1 MVKILRQEK
10 KKKYGDFF
18 LVFSSCCV
26 TDLATDYY
34 YYKYIYVYKYTY
46 TKKNIYIY
54 MYIHVY
60 FKLFIFDRLSESG
73 IVTLHI
79 DSKPTPVFCHV
90 GDVGC
95 GDGIWTP
102 VMKIDGNKVC
112 PKFLLRSY

>member
-1 MVKILRQEK
+1 MQ
-10 KKKYGDFF
+10 KKY
-18 LVFSSCCV
+18 
-26 TDLATDYY
+26 
-34 YYKYIYVYKYTY
+34 
-46 TKKNIYIY
+46 IYIY

-95 GDGIWTP
+95 GNGIWTP

-112 PKFLLRSY
+112 PKFC

>member
-1 MVKILRQEK
+1 MVKILRREK

-18 LVFSSCCV
+18 LVFFSCCV

-34 YYKYIYVYKYTY
+34 YYTYIYIYVYKYTY
-46 TKKNIYIY
+46 TKKKYIY

-95 GDGIWTP
+95 GNGIWTP

-112 PKFLLRSY
+112 PKFC

>member
-10 KKKYGDFF
+10 KKKCGDFF

-34 YYKYIYVYKYTY
+34 YYTYIYVYKYKY
-46 TKKNIYIY
+46 TKKKIYIY

-95 GDGIWTP
+95 GNGIWTP

-112 PKFLLRSY
+112 PKFC

>member
-1 MVKILRQEK
+1 MVKILRRER

-34 YYKYIYVYKYTY
+34 YIHIYMYINIHIQ
-46 TKKNIYIY
+46 KKNIYIY

-95 GDGIWTP
+95 GNGIWTP

-112 PKFLLRSY
+112 PKFC